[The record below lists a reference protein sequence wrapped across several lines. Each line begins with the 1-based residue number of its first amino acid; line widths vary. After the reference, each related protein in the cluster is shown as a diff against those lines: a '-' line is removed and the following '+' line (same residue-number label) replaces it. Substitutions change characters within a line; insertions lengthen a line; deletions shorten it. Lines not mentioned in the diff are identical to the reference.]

1 MDYALEKSS
10 GFRSSLPGH
19 VKVFD
24 LRLSVTGD
32 TFSQRHVPTRP
43 LRTCK

>member
-10 GFRSSLPGH
+10 GFRSSFPHH

-24 LRLSVTGD
+24 LRLSGT
-32 TFSQRHVPTRP
+32 
-43 LRTCK
+43 